1 MSHSFRE
8 HIKQSLAV
16 IAFSIALTACT
27 SETYDSGDGAN
38 SYLTADLVLLR
49 TAPDKSVRSAQLDDG
64 TELRLS
70 NPFAKDW
77 IERPD
82 TVYRALLYYD
92 QKTASADAVA
102 GTNPTSTPVVR
113 ARSVLPVP
121 VLRISAAADVDNMLT
136 DPVGLESMWVS
147 KNGSYLNL
155 SLLLKSGKAEGDTSL
170 HTLGVVSNGT
180 TTDADGRRTLHITL
194 YHDQG
199 GVPEYY
205 TVQQYVSIPTPLLK
219 DADIV
224 ELTVNTYNGIKT
236 ILQSSSSTA
245 E

>member
-8 HIKQSLAV
+8 HIKQSLAA
-16 IAFSIALTACT
+16 IAFPIALTACT
-27 SETYDSGDGAN
+27 SEAYDSGDGTN

-64 TELRLS
+64 RELRLS

-92 QKTASADAVA
+92 KTIINGSANANSVSA
-102 GTNPTSTPVVR
+102 VR

-121 VLRISAAADVDNMLT
+121 VLRISAAADVDNILT
-136 DPVGLESMWVS
+136 DPVGFESMWVS

-180 TTDADGRRTLHITL
+180 TTDADGHRTLHLTL

-219 DADIV
+219 DADTV
-224 ELTVNTYNGIKT
+224 ELTLNTYNGKKVVKVAVSN
-236 ILQSSSSTA
+236 L
-245 E
+245 

>member
-16 IAFSIALTACT
+16 IAFTIALTACT
-27 SETYDSGDGAN
+27 SEAYDSGDGTN

-49 TAPDKSVRSAQLDDG
+49 TAPDKSVRSVQLDDG
-64 TELRLS
+64 RELRLS

-82 TVYRALLYYD
+82 TAYRALLYYD
-92 QKTASADAVA
+92 QMSARSDAAV
-102 GTNPTSTPVVR
+102 GTNPNSIPVVR

-121 VLRISAAADVDNMLT
+121 VLRISAAADVDNILT
-136 DPVGLESMWVS
+136 DPVGFESMWVS

-170 HTLGVVSNGT
+170 HTLGIVSNGT
-180 TTDADGRRTLHITL
+180 TTDADGHRTLHLTL

-199 GVPEYY
+199 GVPAYY
-205 TVQQYVSIPTPLLK
+205 TVQQYVSIPTQFFE
-219 DADIV
+219 DADTI
-224 ELTVNTYNGIKT
+224 ELTLNTYNGKKVVKVVVSN
-236 ILQSSSSTA
+236 L
-245 E
+245 

>member
-8 HIKQSLAV
+8 HIKQSLAA
-16 IAFSIALTACT
+16 IAFPIALTACT
-27 SETYDSGDGAN
+27 SEAYDSGDGTN

-49 TAPDKSVRSAQLDDG
+49 TAPDKSVRSVQLDDG
-64 TELRLS
+64 RELRLS

-92 QKTASADAVA
+92 KTIINGSANANSVSA
-102 GTNPTSTPVVR
+102 VR
-113 ARSVLPVP
+113 ARSVRLVP
-121 VLRISAAADVDNMLT
+121 VLRISAAADVDNILT
-136 DPVGLESMWVS
+136 DPVGFESMWVS

-180 TTDADGRRTLHITL
+180 TTDADGHRTLHLTL

-219 DADIV
+219 DADTV
-224 ELTVNTYNGIKT
+224 ELTLNTYNGKKVVKVVVSN
-236 ILQSSSSTA
+236 L
-245 E
+245 

>member
-1 MSHSFRE
+1 MFHSFRE
-8 HIKQSLAV
+8 HIKQSLVA
-16 IAFSIALTACT
+16 IAFPIALTACT
-27 SETYDSGDGAN
+27 SEAYDSGDGAN

-49 TAPDKSVRSAQLDDG
+49 TTPDKSVRSVQLDDG
-64 TELRLS
+64 IELRLS

-92 QKTASADAVA
+92 QKTARSDAAV
-102 GTNPTSTPVVR
+102 GTNPNSIHVVR

-155 SLLLKSGKAEGDTSL
+155 SLLLKSGKAKGDTSL
-170 HTLGVVSNGT
+170 HTLGVVSNDT
-180 TTDADGRRTLHITL
+180 TTDADGRRTLHLTL

-205 TVQQYVSIPTPLLK
+205 TVQQYVSIPSPLLK

>member
-8 HIKQSLAV
+8 HIKQSLAA
-16 IAFSIALTACT
+16 IAFPIALTACT
-27 SETYDSGDGAN
+27 SEAYDSGDGTN

-49 TAPDKSVRSAQLDDG
+49 TAPDKSVRSVQLDDG
-64 TELRLS
+64 LELRLS

-92 QKTASADAVA
+92 QMSVRSDAAV
-102 GTNPTSTPVVR
+102 GTNPNSIPVVR

-121 VLRISAAADVDNMLT
+121 VLRISAAADVDNILT
-136 DPVGLESMWVS
+136 DPVGFESMWVS

-155 SLLLKSGKAEGDTSL
+155 SLLLKSGKADGDTSL

-180 TTDADGRRTLHITL
+180 TTDADGHRTLHLTL

-199 GVPEYY
+199 SVPEYY
-205 TVQQYVSIPTPLLK
+205 TVQQYVSIPSPLLK
-219 DADIV
+219 DADTV
-224 ELTVNTYNGIKT
+224 ELTLNTYNGKKVVKVAVSN
-236 ILQSSSSTA
+236 L
-245 E
+245 

>member
-8 HIKQSLAV
+8 HIKQSLAA

-27 SETYDSGDGAN
+27 SEAYDSGDGTN

-49 TAPDKSVRSAQLDDG
+49 TAPDKSVRSVQLDDG
-64 TELRLS
+64 RELRLS

-92 QKTASADAVA
+92 QMSARSDAAV
-102 GTNPTSTPVVR
+102 GTNPNSIPVVR

-121 VLRISAAADVDNMLT
+121 VLRISATADVDNILT
-136 DPVGLESMWVS
+136 DPVGFESMWVS

-170 HTLGVVSNGT
+170 HTLGVVSNGI
-180 TTDADGRRTLHITL
+180 TTDVAGRRTLHLTL

-205 TVQQYVSIPTPLLK
+205 TVQHYLSVDTRSLV
-219 DADIV
+219 DADAV
-224 ELTVNTYNGIKT
+224 EITINTYSGVKK
-236 ILQSSSSTA
+236 ILLPIN
-245 E
+245 

>member
-8 HIKQSLAV
+8 HIKQSLAA

-27 SETYDSGDGAN
+27 SEAYDSGDGTN

-49 TAPDKSVRSAQLDDG
+49 TAPDKSVRSVQLDDG
-64 TELRLS
+64 LELRLS

-82 TVYRALLYYD
+82 TVHRALLYYD
-92 QKTASADAVA
+92 QMSARSDAAVGA
-102 GTNPTSTPVVR
+102 NPNSIPVVR

-121 VLRISAAADVDNMLT
+121 VLRISAAADVDNILT
-136 DPVGLESMWVS
+136 DPVGFESMWVS

-180 TTDADGRRTLHITL
+180 TTDADGHRTLHLTL

-199 GVPEYY
+199 GVPAYY
-205 TVQQYVSIPTPLLK
+205 TVQQYVSIPTQLLK
-219 DADIV
+219 DADTV
-224 ELTVNTYNGIKT
+224 ELTLNTYNGKKVVKVVVSN
-236 ILQSSSSTA
+236 L
-245 E
+245 

>member
-8 HIKQSLAV
+8 HMKLLFMA
-16 IAFSIALTACT
+16 IAFLIALTACT
-27 SETYDSGDGAN
+27 SEAYDSGDGTN

-49 TAPDKSVRSAQLDDG
+49 TSQDKSVRSVQLDDG

-92 QKTASADAVA
+92 QMSVSSDAAVGA
-102 GTNPTSTPVVR
+102 NPNSISVVR
-113 ARSVLPVP
+113 ARSVRPVP
-121 VLRISAAADVDNMLT
+121 VLRISAAADVDNILT
-136 DPVGLESMWVS
+136 DPVGLESIWLS
-147 KNGSYLNL
+147 KNGSYINL

-170 HTLGVVSNGT
+170 HTLGIVSNGT
-180 TTDADGRRTLHITL
+180 TTDADGHRTLHLTL

-205 TVQQYVSIPTPLLK
+205 TVQQYVSIDTRSLAGA
-219 DADIV
+219 DAV
-224 ELTVNTYNGIKT
+224 EIAVNTYSGLKT
-236 ILQSSSSTA
+236 ILLPVN
-245 E
+245 

>member
-8 HIKQSLAV
+8 HIKQSLAA
-16 IAFSIALTACT
+16 IAFPIALTACT
-27 SETYDSGDGAN
+27 SEAYDSGDGTN

-49 TAPDKSVRSAQLDDG
+49 TAPDKSVRSVQLDDG
-64 TELRLS
+64 SELRLS

-180 TTDADGRRTLHITL
+180 TTDADGHRTLHLTL

-219 DADIV
+219 DADTV
-224 ELTVNTYNGIKT
+224 ELTLNTYNGKKVVKVAVSN
-236 ILQSSSSTA
+236 L
-245 E
+245 

>member
-8 HIKQSLAV
+8 HIKQSLAA
-16 IAFSIALTACT
+16 IAFPIALTACT
-27 SETYDSGDGAN
+27 SEAYDSGDGTN

-49 TAPDKSVRSAQLDDG
+49 TAPDKSVRSVQLDDG
-64 TELRLS
+64 RELRLS

-92 QKTASADAVA
+92 QMSVRSDAAV
-102 GTNPTSTPVVR
+102 GTNPNSIPVVR

-121 VLRISAAADVDNMLT
+121 VLRISAAADVDNILT
-136 DPVGLESMWVS
+136 DPVGFESMWVS

-155 SLLLKSGKAEGDTSL
+155 SLLLKSGKADGDTSL

-180 TTDADGRRTLHITL
+180 TTDADGHLTLHLTL

-199 GVPEYY
+199 GVPAYY
-205 TVQQYVSIPTPLLK
+205 TVQQYVSIPTQLLEE
-219 DADIV
+219 ADTV
-224 ELTVNTYNGIKT
+224 ELTLNTYNGKKVVKVAVSN
-236 ILQSSSSTA
+236 L
-245 E
+245 

>member
-8 HIKQSLAV
+8 HIKQSLAA

-27 SETYDSGDGAN
+27 FEAYDSGDGTN

-49 TAPDKSVRSAQLDDG
+49 TVPDKSVRSVQLDDG
-64 TELRLS
+64 LELRLF

-92 QKTASADAVA
+92 QMSARSDAAV
-102 GTNPTSTPVVR
+102 GTNPNSIPVVR

-121 VLRISAAADVDNMLT
+121 VLRISAAADVDNILT
-136 DPVGLESMWVS
+136 DPVGFESMWVS

-180 TTDADGRRTLHITL
+180 TTDADGHRTLHLTL

-205 TVQQYVSIPTPLLK
+205 TVQQYVSIDTRSLVGADAVEIIIDTYRGVKKILLP
-219 DADIV
+219 
-224 ELTVNTYNGIKT
+224 VN
-236 ILQSSSSTA
+236 
-245 E
+245 

>member
-8 HIKQSLAV
+8 HIKQSLAA
-16 IAFSIALTACT
+16 IAFPIALTACT
-27 SETYDSGDGAN
+27 SEAYDSGDGTN

-64 TELRLS
+64 RELRLS

-92 QKTASADAVA
+92 KTIINGSANANSVSA
-102 GTNPTSTPVVR
+102 VR
-113 ARSVLPVP
+113 ARSVRPVP
-121 VLRISAAADVDNMLT
+121 VLRISAAADVDNLRT
-136 DPVGLESMWVS
+136 DPVGFESMWLS

-180 TTDADGRRTLHITL
+180 TTDADGHRTLHLTL

-205 TVQQYVSIPTPLLK
+205 TVQQYVSIPSPLLK
-219 DADIV
+219 DADTV
-224 ELTVNTYNGIKT
+224 ELTLNTYNGKKVVKVVVSN
-236 ILQSSSSTA
+236 L
-245 E
+245 

>member
-8 HIKQSLAV
+8 HIKQSLAA

-27 SETYDSGDGAN
+27 SEAYDSGDGTN

-102 GTNPTSTPVVR
+102 GTNPTSIPVVR
-113 ARSVLPVP
+113 ARSVRPVP
-121 VLRISAAADVDNMLT
+121 VLRISAAADVDNILT
-136 DPVGLESMWVS
+136 DPVGFESMWVS

-170 HTLGVVSNGT
+170 HTLGVVSNGI
-180 TTDADGRRTLHITL
+180 TTDVAGRRTLHLTL

-205 TVQQYVSIPTPLLK
+205 TVQQYVSIPTQLLK
-219 DADIV
+219 DADTV